1 MSITSQPASPGY
13 QWARQPV
20 PSPAWATPAAP
31 QPWAPAP
38 LAPGWPQPVPAPA
51 AGPRRRWLPIAL
63 AASAAALAATVG
75 VVATVTHY
83 SPAIADGHAVSAAAP
98 SVAVPP
104 AAPPLVRDESLPA
117 LLLDTATV
125 NAVMVSTDLVVN
137 PKLTSAKLFI
147 DTTDKP
153 ECGGVWANANQVA
166 YTGSGWQAVQT
177 QYLTEA
183 DKPSHEVFQS
193 AVSFPSA
200 DAAKE
205 FVTKEGQR
213 WPQCSNTS
221 LTTTNANFAPQTWVI
236 TGISQDDDV
245 LTSVSKREGSG
256 GYTCQHALTARNNVV
271 VDAEACGWDI
281 GQQGSTIAHR
291 IAEQITR
298 TL

>member
-1 MSITSQPASPGY
+1 MSITSQPASPAY
-13 QWARQPV
+13 QWARPPV
-20 PSPAWATPAAP
+20 PSAVWATPAAP
-31 QPWAPAP
+31 QPWASAP
-38 LAPGWPQPVPAPA
+38 LAPGWPQPMPAPA
-51 AGPRRRWLPIAL
+51 AGPRHRWVPIGI
-63 AASAAALAATVG
+63 AATAAVLAATVG
-75 VVATVTHY
+75 VVATV
-83 SPAIADGHAVSAAAP
+83 
-98 SVAVPP
+98 
-104 AAPPLVRDESLPA
+104 
-117 LLLDTATV
+117 
-125 NAVMVSTDLVVN
+125 VMVSTDLVVN
-137 PKLTSAKLFI
+137 PKLTSTKLFI

-153 ECGGVWANANQVA
+153 ECGGVWANANRVA

-193 AVSFPSA
+193 VVSFPSA

-205 FVTKEGQR
+205 FVRKEGQR
-213 WPQCSNTS
+213 WPQCTNTS
-221 LTTTNANFAPQTWVI
+221 LTTTNANVAPQTWVI
-236 TGISQDDDV
+236 TGISQDDEV

>member
-1 MSITSQPASPGY
+1 M
-13 QWARQPV
+13 
-20 PSPAWATPAAP
+20 
-31 QPWAPAP
+31 
-38 LAPGWPQPVPAPA
+38 PAPA
-51 AGPRRRWLPIAL
+51 AGSRRRWLPIGI

-75 VVATVTHY
+75 VVATVTH
-83 SPAIADGHAVSAAAP
+83 SSHDTADHPVSAAAAP
-98 SVAVPP
+98 SVAP
-104 AAPPLVRDESLPA
+104 AAPPVVRDESLPA

-137 PKLTSAKLFI
+137 PKLTSAKLFN

-153 ECGGVWANANQVA
+153 ECGGVWANANLGA

-177 QYLTEA
+177 QALRER
-183 DKPSHEVFQS
+183 DHPRHEVYQS
-193 AVSFPSA
+193 VVSFPSA
-200 DAAKE
+200 DAAKD

-213 WPQCSNTS
+213 WPLCANTS
-221 LTTTNANFAPQTWVI
+221 LTTTNPNLAPQTWVI
-236 TGISQDDDV
+236 TGTSQDDEV

-281 GQQGSTIAHR
+281 GQQGSTIARR

-298 TL
+298 SL